1 MIVKELLRVVEDM
14 KKDLEYTR
22 RLENRWQS
30 EQKRFPLIYKYI
42 IKQREF
48 FQEQIDK
55 AMTSELD
62 ESKLDEYVK
71 GRPGVKV
78 QKLQT
83 AQVTPP
89 KEEPAPKPVAAAP
102 NPEPVKTETEK
113 PKPEKPKP
121 VEAPPAAKEPA
132 PPVQEP
138 TPPAQE
144 EGKIEEKA
152 IEEATAA
159 AMLKLKDE
167 EPEAKTQPVKSS
179 SRKKSSGRKKI
190 EEPVEKKPEE
200 DRASSRDKLR
210 RLASEVLNEVKK
222 SKTD

>member
-55 AMTSELD
+55 AMMAELD
-62 ESKLDEYVK
+62 ESKLDGYITA
-71 GRPGVKV
+71 RPGVKV

-83 AQVTPP
+83 AQITPP
-89 KEEPAPKPVAAAP
+89 KEEPAPEPPAEASKPER
-102 NPEPVKTETEK
+102 PEPKEVK
-113 PKPEKPKP
+113 
-121 VEAPPAAKEPA
+121 PPAEEPA
-132 PPVQEP
+132 PPG
-138 TPPAQE
+138 QE

-159 AMLKLKDE
+159 AVLKLRDE
-167 EPEAKTQPVKSS
+167 LPEVKTQPVKPSP
-179 SRKKSSGRKKI
+179 RKKSSARKKI
-190 EEPVEKKPEE
+190 EEPVEKTPEA

-222 SKTD
+222 SKAD